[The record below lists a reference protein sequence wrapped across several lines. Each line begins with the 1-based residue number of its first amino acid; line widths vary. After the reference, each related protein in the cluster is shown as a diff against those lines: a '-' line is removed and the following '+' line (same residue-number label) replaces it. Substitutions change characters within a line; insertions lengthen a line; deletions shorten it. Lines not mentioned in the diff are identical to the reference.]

1 MKQLLIF
8 SAALTVLLTAA
19 CTEDR
24 FTQTVDINLP
34 EHESRPT
41 LSLDIVGGDTLIWPR
56 IGLSVGILE
65 DDPPSLPANLQLFR
79 DGELLF
85 DLETSTGGFS
95 DSGFNLPAPIPA
107 GPADYEVVVNV
118 AGFGSARAGQ
128 RMPAAPTVELIRYER
143 EGAIDIDGFRV
154 SEAVVRI
161 NDPADTENYYAFRI
175 VDPQTSCSPDTCFA
189 IYRESY
195 SRYISSPDP
204 LLRQGGYHGAV
215 VSDRSFNGESYDMRL
230 QFDIYGDEKALEVW
244 SITEDGFRYIVSL
257 ETYYNA
263 DGNPFAE
270 PVNVHDNIEE
280 GYGIF
285 MASNRLRFVL
295 EE

>member
-1 MKQLLIF
+1 M
-8 SAALTVLLTAA
+8 
-19 CTEDR
+19 
-24 FTQTVDINLP
+24 
-34 EHESRPT
+34 
-41 LSLDIVGGDTLIWPR
+41 
-56 IGLSVGILE
+56 
-65 DDPPSLPANLQLFR
+65 
-79 DGELLF
+79 F